1 MCGIKN
7 VVKLF
12 ELTHEKTSKTRENVK
27 KVIRRKY
34 VS

>member
-1 MCGIKN
+1 MRGIKN

-12 ELTHEKTSKTRENVK
+12 ELTHENTSKTRENVK